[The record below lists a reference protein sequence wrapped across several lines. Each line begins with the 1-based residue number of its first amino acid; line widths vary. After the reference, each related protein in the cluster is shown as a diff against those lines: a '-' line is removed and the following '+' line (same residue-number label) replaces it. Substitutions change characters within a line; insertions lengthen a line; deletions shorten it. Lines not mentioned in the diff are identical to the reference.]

1 VCPVDPAPLLN
12 ACPGHNPCSADPVPE
27 LSISSGGATAT
38 AAPGVAAGVGRLT
51 PSHDPGPQAQPPC
64 GRALVLGIG
73 NLLNRDEGVGVRLL
87 EMLARRIG
95 ACELL
100 TFVDGGVM
108 GLELLPYVESCERL
122 LVLDAVDAAAQPGT
136 VVELR
141 DEQVRRFA
149 GGTVS
154 VHEMTFHDV
163 LALAQIRG
171 TTPLELRVVGVQPGD
186 TTLGTELS
194 ADVAAALEPAI
205 AAATRV
211 LVEWGV
217 AA

>member
-1 VCPVDPAPLLN
+1 
-12 ACPGHNPCSADPVPE
+12 
-27 LSISSGGATAT
+27 
-38 AAPGVAAGVGRLT
+38 VAART
-51 PSHDPGPQAQPPC
+51 
-64 GRALVLGIG
+64 LVLGIG

-87 EMLARRIG
+87 EILTERIVG
-95 ACELL
+95 CELL

-108 GLELLPYVESCERL
+108 GLELLPYVEGCERL
-122 LVLDAVDAAAQPGT
+122 LVLDAVDAAAKPGT
-136 VVELR
+136 VLELR

-171 TTPLELRVVGVQPGD
+171 RTPSELRVVGIQPGD
-186 TTLGTELS
+186 TSLGTDLS
-194 ADVAAALEPAI
+194 AAVAAALEVAL

-211 LVEWGV
+211 LAEWGI